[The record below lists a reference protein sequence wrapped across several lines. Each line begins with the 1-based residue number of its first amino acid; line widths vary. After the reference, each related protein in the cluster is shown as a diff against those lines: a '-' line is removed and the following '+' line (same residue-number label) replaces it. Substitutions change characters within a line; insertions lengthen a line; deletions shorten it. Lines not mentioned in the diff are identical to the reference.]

1 MDQTHANVNVVCG
14 DYVSKN
20 YQTKDVTEAVEIK
33 VDCYIQNEVSDSY
46 DEGLGD
52 ISSDEQQLILEKR
65 CKNQIQKSEIEDE
78 NSAKK
83 SMRSVKCDKNER
95 RPSRLSVETPL

>member
-1 MDQTHANVNVVCG
+1 MDPTHANVNVVCG

-33 VDCYIQNEVSDSY
+33 VDCYIQNVVSDSY

-65 CKNQIQKSEIEDE
+65 CENQIKKSEIEDE

-83 SMRSVKCDKNER
+83 SIHSAECDKNER
-95 RPSRLSVETPL
+95 RPSRFSVETPL